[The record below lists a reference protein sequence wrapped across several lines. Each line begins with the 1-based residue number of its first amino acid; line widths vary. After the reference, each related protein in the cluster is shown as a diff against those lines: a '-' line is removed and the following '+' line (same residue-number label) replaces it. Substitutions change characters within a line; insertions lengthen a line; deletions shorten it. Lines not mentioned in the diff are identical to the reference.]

1 MTPDRGSKVERQVQ
15 LQSLR
20 NACKLDE
27 AMVGVDLA
35 EDETPVVV
43 AASMEELISGAS
55 ARDRSHLHHPEV
67 IGVGSECVDSLFERC
82 LDLEAIPVE
91 SQDANG
97 VQAEIS
103 AQQDHFS
110 TGGMFNQHE
119 AYEPPYRAPEQVDR
133 AIENLHVTL
142 AIDGALSGLEMLLL
156 CPEIPQTDFIAIQPR
171 TTTFLLSR
179 TGRRMEGNDVA
190 SCSSDKVVPLLDER
204 KDDFPTG
211 VIGIGKEI
219 GRLRQLLGDP
229 KEEAGKLVEEG
240 SLSGLGNRSSLDSL
254 VYSAGEWH
262 GDDMPQT
269 ATDKQAEGLKGMS
282 KDVRRFGV
290 VARLLV

>member
-1 MTPDRGSKVERQVQ
+1 
-15 LQSLR
+15 
-20 NACKLDE
+20 
-27 AMVGVDLA
+27 MVSVDLA
-35 EDETPVVV
+35 EDETPIVV

-67 IGVGSECVDSLFERC
+67 IGVGSECVDGLFERC

-97 VQAEIS
+97 VQVEIS

-119 AYEPPYRAPEQVDR
+119 AYEPTYRAPEQVDR
-133 AIENLHVTL
+133 AIANLHVTL

-156 CPEIPQTDFIAIQPR
+156 CPEIPQTDFIAIEPR

-179 TGRRMEGNDVA
+179 TGRCAEGNAVA
-190 SCSSDKVVPLLDER
+190 SCSGDQVVALLDQR

-211 VIGIGKEI
+211 VIGIGKKI
-219 GRLRQLLGDP
+219 SRLWQLFRDP
-229 KEEAGKLVEEG
+229 KEETGEFVKEG
-240 SLSGLGNRSSLDSL
+240 TPTGLGNGSSLDSF
-254 VYSAGEWH
+254 VYSAGQWH

-269 ATDKQAEGLKGMS
+269 VTYKQSEGLEGMS
-282 KDVRRFGV
+282 KDVRRFGI

>member
-1 MTPDRGSKVERQVQ
+1 MNG
-15 LQSLR
+15 
-20 NACKLDE
+20 
-27 AMVGVDLA
+27 
-35 EDETPVVV
+35 
-43 AASMEELISGAS
+43 
-55 ARDRSHLHHPEV
+55 
-67 IGVGSECVDSLFERC
+67 LFERC

-91 SQDANG
+91 SNDTNW
-97 VQAEIS
+97 VETDIS

-110 TGGMFNQHE
+110 AGWVVNQHE
-119 AYEPPYRAPEQVDR
+119 ANEPTYRAPEQVDR

-142 AIDGALSGLEMLLL
+142 AIDGALGGFEMLLL

-179 TGRRMEGNDVA
+179 TGRRTEGNDVA
-190 SCSSDKVVPLLDER
+190 SCSSDQVVPLLDQR

-211 VIGIGKEI
+211 VLGIGKEI

-282 KDVRRFGV
+282 KDVRRLGV
-290 VARLLV
+290 VAGLLV